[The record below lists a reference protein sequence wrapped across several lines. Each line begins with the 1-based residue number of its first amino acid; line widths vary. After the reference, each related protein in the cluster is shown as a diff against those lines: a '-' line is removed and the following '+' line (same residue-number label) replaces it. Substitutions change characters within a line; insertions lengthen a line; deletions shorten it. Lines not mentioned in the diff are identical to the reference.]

1 MKSRS
6 ARIAAFATV
15 CLFVLAPAIAVADET
30 PAAFRVAI
38 PASELSAAAGESEP
52 FLVPEANA
60 PSGLGVLM
68 PVVGR
73 LIGSGNTLFKTSL
86 DVSNFSASPSAVVF
100 RFHGVDVKTSAV
112 LAFTGTFVN
121 DGGTHE
127 RAFSSIHFD
136 DFIDAMVQNSAI
148 TPEQESDGI
157 LGSMLIVFQGITA
170 SGQGAARARFYSN
183 QFGGTIGVAVNG
195 HEVDGTET
203 TALGGA
209 FSDTRT
215 ISATPQLYSNIF
227 INNIGH
233 FNAGTGQFDTSDDV
247 VRLSAFS
254 ASNGQPI
261 GTPLTVPIKSFQ
273 TLSTGLSALGVPAGA
288 GDVVVLAKV
297 TSGLGLLLGVG
308 AEVDDATKDP
318 SGFAMSNVPPSST
331 GPVPTGGGG
340 DLASQLAGQWT
351 GGWVNTTFQTAG
363 AAGLTIT
370 VNSAAKTYSATMTL
384 GGNVFGGTAPPPQT
398 FSGSYSTTT
407 GISYSASSVVFG
419 NVAFTISSTGAI
431 NGSLTNV
438 PSPNVSK
445 VTFTGTATL
454 HTITVNYTATLKPS
468 GTAVGVLTLTKP

>member
-254 ASNGQPI
+254 AASGQPI

-273 TLSTGLSALGVPAGA
+273 TLSTGLSALGVPPGA
-288 GDVVVLAKV
+288 GDVVVLAKA
-297 TSGLGLLLGVG
+297 TSGQGFLLGVG
-308 AEVDDATKDP
+308 AEVDDTTKDP
-318 SGFAMSNVPPSST
+318 SGFAMSNVPPTST
-331 GPVPTGGGG
+331 GPVPTGGG
-340 DLASQLAGQWT
+340 DLAPQLAGHWT
-351 GGWVNTTFQTAG
+351 GTWSNTTFQTTG
-363 AAGLTIT
+363 AAALTIT
-370 VNSAAKTYSATMTL
+370 VDSAAKTFSASLTL
-384 GGNVFGGTAPPPQT
+384 GGNVFGGTAPPTQT
-398 FSGSYSTTT
+398 YSGAYTGTGVSYS
-407 GISYSASSVVFG
+407 GHSSAFG
-419 NVAFTISSTGAI
+419 DIAFTISPAGAI
-431 NGSLTNV
+431 NGSLSNI
-438 PSPNVSK
+438 PSANVSK
-445 VTFTGTATL
+445 VTFTGTATA
-454 HTITVNYTATLKPS
+454 HAITINYTITLKAG
-468 GTAVGVLTLTKP
+468 GTAVGVFTLTKP